1 MDNSLCGVQIM
12 SKGNEQGG
20 GQGNPGSGKK
30 LMVSIN
36 SFDGN
41 IKHHPFKATD
51 TIGEVRR
58 FAYDKLVQQKEQI
71 TFDRTWI
78 EFNRERMDDGM
89 ILAALAERQHGSGLE
104 ADLTLSLTWDTGG
117 GV

>member
-1 MDNSLCGVQIM
+1 MP
-12 SKGNEQGG
+12 KGNEQGSSQGKPG
-20 GQGNPGSGKK
+20 GGGGPKK

-41 IKHHPFKATD
+41 IKHHPFDATD
-51 TIGEVRR
+51 TIGDVRR

-71 TFDRTWI
+71 TLDRTWI
-78 EFNRERMDDGM
+78 EFNRERIDDGVV
-89 ILAALAERQHGSGLE
+89 LSTLAERQQGGGPE